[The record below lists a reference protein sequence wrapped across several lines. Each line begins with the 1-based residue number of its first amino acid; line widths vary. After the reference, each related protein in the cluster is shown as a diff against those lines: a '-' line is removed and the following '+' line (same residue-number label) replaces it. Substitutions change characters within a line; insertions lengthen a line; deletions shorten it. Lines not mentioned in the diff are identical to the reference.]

1 MVDDVQAFVDAWL
14 VEFRGDHFFDGQN
27 DAVLANH
34 ADRSASIT
42 NFVKHFKEFT
52 RKKGK
57 QLPARFHSFVGV
69 LDLKNSAVWRE
80 LSS

>member
-34 ADRSASIT
+34 ADRSASIA
-42 NFVKHFKEFT
+42 NFVKHFKEF
-52 RKKGK
+52 
-57 QLPARFHSFVGV
+57 F
-69 LDLKNSAVWRE
+69 LK
-80 LSS
+80 